1 MAKKS
6 LPIQLT
12 NRVALQDVIPLDTPY
27 SVQLCPTD
35 YCNIRC
41 IFCPFH
47 GEFKSKNRAPHM
59 MTLDSVK
66 IIIDRLAE
74 FPDKIKT
81 LIFCGRGEPAIH
93 KELPEMIAYAK
104 EKDVADEIRLTT
116 NGFNLSPE
124 LNRRL
129 IDAGLDYIKISVP
142 AIDEQTCFEITGAK
156 LDLEKYI
163 ANIKNLYD
171 NKREGMTVYCK
182 TTNIALGAK
191 NGSAIDSEKAKKF
204 YSLFEDISDY
214 AFIENIVFMAR
225 TDITEKEKE
234 KIWLRNTG
242 NQNIYS
248 LKNDGSPV
256 CERLFYHFTINSLG
270 EVYPCGD
277 SEDTSLL
284 MGNALNDSLLE
295 IWNSKK
301 YLELRLAFL
310 KGNIPEYCK
319 KCDIFSWEY
328 PNDLHKHADAI
339 CERLLKAAKRKE

>member
-47 GEFKSKNRAPHM
+47 GEAQTEWRSPSM
-59 MTLDSVK
+59 MTLDSFKVV
-66 IIIDRLAE
+66 IDRLAE
-74 FPDKIKT
+74 FPNKVKT
-81 LIFCGRGEPAIH
+81 LVLCGRGEPTLH
-93 KELPEMIAYAK
+93 KKLPEMIAYAR
-104 EKDVADEIRLTT
+104 EKGVADEIRLTT

-142 AIDEQTCFEITGAK
+142 AIDEQTCLEITGAK

-182 TTNIALGAK
+182 TSNIALGAK
-191 NGSAIDSEKAKKF
+191 NGCEIDSEKEKKF
-204 YSLFEDISDY
+204 YSLFDNCCDY
-214 AFIENIVFMAR
+214 SFVENIVFMAKQE
-225 TDITEKEKE
+225 ITEEAKE
-234 KIWLRNTG
+234 KIWIGNSKPKNTYCLE
-242 NQNIYS
+242 NN
-248 LKNDGSPV
+248 GSPV
-256 CERLFYHFTINSLG
+256 CERTFYHFTINSLG

-277 SEDTSLL
+277 SEDPSLL
-284 MGNALNDSLLE
+284 MGNALNESLVE

-301 YLELRLAFL
+301 YFDLRMAFL
-310 KGNIPEYCK
+310 KGDIPEFCK
-319 KCDIFSWEY
+319 KCNVFSYEY
-328 PNDLHKHADAI
+328 PNNLHKHADAI
-339 CERLLKAAKRKE
+339 CERLLKSANEKE